1 MKNTVKFI
9 AAALIF
15 ALALS
20 VFIAPVFAGEAETVE
35 STVEATAESVAAPAE
50 ATEAIKEFTVPDA
63 PEGLNEEGQ
72 SLWKKFWNAVISL
85 INGTNARDAVVTVCS
100 ILGAVIMIFAR
111 SLVQKLANKVT
122 GFTAANGAK
131 VNELVAGFN
140 ENSEKIVELEQ
151 KLEERFSEVYDKCVI
166 AAEKTSEKDA
176 RVEVTNDAV
185 LALAGML
192 NTIYTSSSTI
202 PDAAK
207 EIIREKYAGVLHA
220 VNKVNET
227 DERLTETSDIVK
239 AE

>member
-1 MKNTVKFI
+1 MNKAMKYI

-15 ALALS
+15 AVMLVMFAL
-20 VFIAPVFAGEAETVE
+20 PVFAEDDAE
-35 STVEATAESVAAPAE
+35 
-50 ATEAIKEFTVPDA
+50 IPDA
-63 PEGLNEEGQ
+63 VSTTETETSISTGETGENGT
-72 SLWKKFWNAVISL
+72 SITDLWNKFWNAIISL

-100 ILGAVIMIFAR
+100 VLGAVVMLFAK
-111 SLVQKLANKVT
+111 SLGRKLVNKMT

-131 VNELVAGFN
+131 VNELVDELNKSN
-140 ENSEKIVELEQ
+140 ENIAELEA
-151 KLEERFSEVYDKCVI
+151 KLEGRIGEIYDKCVV

-176 RVEVTNDAV
+176 RVELTNDAV

-192 NTIYTSSSTI
+192 NTIYTSSTTI

-220 VNKVNET
+220 VNRLNE
-227 DERLTETSDIVK
+227 DSSAGERITETSDIVK